1 MRQKLDD
8 IRREISDTRQEAKD
22 CKSPLHGPHD
32 ALRDKLAELLVAE
45 DKAWREMVEA
55 RLEVLEG
62 KH

>member
-8 IRREISDTRQEAKD
+8 IRREISATMQDIKD

-32 ALRDKLAELLVAE
+32 ALRDKLAALLAAD

>member
-32 ALRDKLAELLVAE
+32 ALRDKLAELQVAE

-55 RLEVLEG
+55 RLEGLEG
-62 KH
+62 RI